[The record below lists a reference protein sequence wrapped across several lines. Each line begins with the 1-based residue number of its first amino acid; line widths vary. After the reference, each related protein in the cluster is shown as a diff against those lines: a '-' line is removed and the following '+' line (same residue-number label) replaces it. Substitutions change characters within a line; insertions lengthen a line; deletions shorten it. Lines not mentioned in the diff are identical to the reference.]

1 MLSKKFLIIIL
12 LFFSSSCSKGDRNA
26 QEQKS
31 IGNVQSVTVEVAK
44 PLAVE
49 DFFAVAGIV
58 KARRS
63 TVLSSKVTG
72 TVTAVAVNAG
82 DRVRKGQTLVQI
94 DNRELRAELASAN
107 AALDEVAWAA
117 KAADSAL
124 IAAKGQR
131 ELAATT
137 YQRYEGLFARESVTR
152 QEFDEINTKYKVA
165 DAEMARAEENRRAVE
180 AKKNQAEARIEQ
192 AQTLLDQTTIKSP
205 YDGVVTDKPVELGML
220 ASPGTPLITVEE
232 GGSYRLDAH
241 VGESEIRFVQQGK
254 SLSVNIDAI
263 PVQLTGTVVEIV
275 PAADPQSR
283 TFTVKVQLPAD
294 PALRSGL
301 YGKARFPAGRR
312 EVIALPTH
320 AILPRGELQGVFIVG
335 NDDVVR
341 FRLVKTGKTYGDRF
355 EILAGIN
362 PGERVATHGAERLN
376 EGEKVQISQSS
387 HAR

>member
-1 MLSKKFLIIIL
+1 MPST
-12 LFFSSSCSKGDRNA
+12 
-26 QEQKS
+26 KS
-31 IGNVQSVTVEVAK
+31 QYGELAK

-49 DFFAVAGIV
+49 DFFTVAGIV

-107 AALDEVAWAA
+107 AVLDEVTWAA

-124 IAAKGQR
+124 LAAKGQR

-192 AQTLLDQTTIKSP
+192 AQTLLDQTCW
-205 YDGVVTDKPVELGML
+205 L
-220 ASPGTPLITVEE
+220 
-232 GGSYRLDAH
+232 
-241 VGESEIRFVQQGK
+241 
-254 SLSVNIDAI
+254 
-263 PVQLTGTVVEIV
+263 
-275 PAADPQSR
+275 AADRHLDSIQGHAEDPWRRHRAIGCPQDS
-283 TFTVKVQLPAD
+283 L
-294 PALRSGL
+294 
-301 YGKARFPAGRR
+301 
-312 EVIALPTH
+312 
-320 AILPRGELQGVFIVG
+320 
-335 NDDVVR
+335 
-341 FRLVKTGKTYGDRF
+341 
-355 EILAGIN
+355 
-362 PGERVATHGAERLN
+362 
-376 EGEKVQISQSS
+376 
-387 HAR
+387 

>member
-1 MLSKKFLIIIL
+1 MPRKKFLIIIL
-12 LFFSSSCSKGDRNA
+12 LLFGTSCSKDDHSA

-31 IGNVQSVTVEVAK
+31 IGNVRSVTVEVAK
-44 PLAVE
+44 PMAVE
-49 DFFAVAGIV
+49 DFFTVAGIV

-82 DRVRKGQTLVQI
+82 DRVRKEQTLVQI

-107 AALDEVAWAA
+107 AALDEVTWVA

-124 IAAKGQR
+124 LAAKGQR

-180 AKKNQAEARIEQ
+180 AKKVQAEARIAQ

-205 YDGVVTDKPVELGML
+205 YEGVVTDKPAELGML
-220 ASPGTPLITVEE
+220 ASPGTPLISVEE
-232 GGSYRLDAH
+232 GGSYRLDAQ

-263 PVQLTGTVVEIV
+263 PVELTGTVVEIV

-312 EVIALPTH
+312 EVIALPTN
-320 AILPRGELQGVFIVG
+320 AILPRGELQGVFVVG
-335 NDDVVR
+335 NDGVVH
-341 FRLVKTGKTYGDRF
+341 FRLVKTGKTHGDRL
-355 EILAGIN
+355 EMLSGIN
-362 PGERVATHGAERLN
+362 PGERVATRGAERLN